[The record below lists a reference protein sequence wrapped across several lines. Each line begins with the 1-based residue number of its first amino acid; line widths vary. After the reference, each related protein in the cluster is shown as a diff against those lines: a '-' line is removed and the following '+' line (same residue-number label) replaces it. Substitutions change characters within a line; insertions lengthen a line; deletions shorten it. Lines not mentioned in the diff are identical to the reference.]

1 MRAELERAGHTVVMA
16 DGLLAMSRTL
26 SRLLIRGYC
35 RQIKRVP
42 RSVGTVF
49 VVTSRSARAVRTAV
63 GRLFAGRLLKVVRR
77 ERPDLVI
84 STYPLVNAALGWLR
98 RNGRLR
104 VPAAAVIADYG
115 IHPLWVSPALDLHL
129 VVSYRSAKLVRRV
142 GGVAS
147 LVRMPAAPS
156 FYSAP
161 ARDEA
166 RATLGVPPEAFVA
179 LVAGGAWGVGDLEGA
194 ARRATESGAYTVVMT
209 GENAELKDQLEK
221 RFEREE
227 NVRVLGWREDVPV
240 LMAAADCLIQNAGGM
255 TCIEAIEMGLPV
267 LTFSPIP
274 GHGELNSLLMQQA
287 GAARSVR
294 TAEELR
300 TLLRSVTRH
309 EASLPAPKKEANALR
324 VTTTLES
331 LVGDA
336 PRPAPT
342 RRIVRL
348 QPALIGV
355 IALVFFLWAAFT
367 SSGVALAA
375 KTLGLEVPG
384 YNPSPGKVALA
395 ARVDDPA
402 TAAALEDLAQRERVP
417 MAIFADARGAEGLH
431 PAADLVFGV
440 AERPGDRRFFA
451 PWGDRTRTWAAA
463 AVVQRAT
470 GTYPEYFL
478 PASRTNLIA
487 LAKAPPRTRLV
498 MAEQAERG
506 RPRPGLLVVEA
517 SGLGPEASQS
527 QLIQALSEIR
537 REGLE
542 CVSLARL

>member
-1 MRAELERAGHTVVMA
+1 MRAGV
-16 DGLLAMSRTL
+16 GL
-26 SRLLIRGYC
+26 
-35 RQIKRVP
+35 
-42 RSVGTVF
+42 
-49 VVTSRSARAVRTAV
+49 
-63 GRLFAGRLLKVVRR
+63 LFAGRLLKLVHR

-98 RNGRLR
+98 RNGRLHA
-104 VPAAAVIADYG
+104 PTATVIADYG
-115 IHPLWVSPALDLHL
+115 VHPLWVAPALDLHL
-129 VVSYRSAKLVRRV
+129 VVSRRSAKLVRYA

-147 LVRMPAAPS
+147 LVRMPTAPS

-161 ARDEA
+161 TRDEA
-166 RATLGVPPEAFVA
+166 RETLGVPPEAFVA

-194 ARRATESGAYTVVMT
+194 TRCAAESGAYTVVMT

-221 RFEREE
+221 RFGHKE

-287 GAARSVR
+287 GAACRVH
-294 TAEELR
+294 TPEELR
-300 TLLRSVTRH
+300 ALLRSVMRH
-309 EASLPAPKKEANALR
+309 EASLPAPKKEANAAE

-336 PRPAPT
+336 PRPAST
-342 RRIVRL
+342 RRIVRP
-348 QPALIGV
+348 QPILIGAA
-355 IALVFFLWAAFT
+355 ALVFFLWVALT
-367 SSGVALAA
+367 SSGAALAA
-375 KTLGLEVPG
+375 KALGLEVPD

-417 MAIFADARGAEGLH
+417 VAIFADARGAEGLH

-440 AERPGDRRFFA
+440 TEKPEDRRFFA
-451 PWGDRTRTWAAA
+451 HWGDRARTWAAA
-463 AVVQRAT
+463 AVVQHAT

-478 PASRTNLIA
+478 PAPQRNLIA
-487 LAKAPPRTRLV
+487 LAEAPPRTRLV

-527 QLIQALSEIR
+527 RLIQALWEIR

-542 CVSLARL
+542 CVPLARL